1 MATAASG
8 SARSVRLPRPLGPPG
23 RRAKP
28 ARGGTKWIRP
38 AAEPDDATSPAVPA
52 LLYFDGRG
60 VEKSAAAAAKWARK
74 AARQGKTFAADM
86 MGLEFAA
93 DRIER

>member
-1 MATAASG
+1 M
-8 SARSVRLPRPLGPPG
+8 L
-23 RRAKP
+23 
-28 ARGGTKWIRP
+28 
-38 AAEPDDATSPAVPA
+38 A